1 MQIRSQCASFKLG
14 LANVIDLDWIRMFDP
29 RELQI
34 LISGAQIPI
43 DIEDLK
49 AHTNYSGGYSPTHPT
64 IEAFW
69 KVVEDFDEKRRRQLL
84 KFVTSCSRPP
94 LLGYRDLH
102 PPFCIQFAGKEDRLP
117 TASTCM
123 NLLKLP
129 EFNDPNVLMQKLLYA
144 IESGAG
150 FELS

>member
-1 MQIRSQCASFKLG
+1 
-14 LANVIDLDWIRMFDP
+14 MFDP
-29 RELQI
+29 KELQI
-34 LISGAQIPI
+34 LISGAPTPI
-43 DIEDLK
+43 DIDDLM
-49 AHTNYSGGYSPTHPT
+49 AHVNYSAGYTEEHAT
-64 IEAFW
+64 VQLFW
-69 KVVEDFDEKRRRQLL
+69 KIVREFDETKKRQLL

-94 LLGYRDLH
+94 LLGFKDLH
-102 PPFCIQFAGKEDRLP
+102 PPFCIQCAGKEDRLP

-129 EFNDPNVLMQKLLYA
+129 EFNDENTLRQKLIYA

>member
-1 MQIRSQCASFKLG
+1 
-14 LANVIDLDWIRMFDP
+14 MFDP

-34 LISGAQIPI
+34 LISGAPTPI

-49 AHTNYSGGYSPTHPT
+49 RHTNYGSGYHKDHKI
-64 IEAFW
+64 IEIFW
-69 KVVEDFDEKRRRQLL
+69 KVVQQFDESERRKLL

-94 LLGYRDLH
+94 LLGFKDLF
-102 PPFCIQFAGKEDRLP
+102 PAFCIQNAGREANRLP

-129 EFNDPNVLMQKLLYA
+129 EIEDLETMKQKLKYA
-144 IESGAG
+144 IDSGSG

>member
-1 MQIRSQCASFKLG
+1 
-14 LANVIDLDWIRMFDP
+14 MFDA

-34 LISGAQIPI
+34 LISGAPTPI

-49 AHTNYSGGYSPTHPT
+49 KHTNYAGGYHKDHNV
-64 IEAFW
+64 ILIFW
-69 KVVEDFDEKRRRQLL
+69 KVVEQFDEQEKRKLL

-94 LLGYRDLH
+94 LLGFKDLY
-102 PPFCIQFAGKEDRLP
+102 PGFCIQKAGDEPNRLP

-129 EFNDPNVLMQKLLYA
+129 EFKDLQTMNQKLRYA
-144 IESGAG
+144 VDSGSG

>member
-1 MQIRSQCASFKLG
+1 
-14 LANVIDLDWIRMFDP
+14 MFDP

-34 LISGAQIPI
+34 LISGSPSPI
-43 DIEDLK
+43 DIDDLRK
-49 AHTNYSGGYSPTHPT
+49 HTNYAGGYSDEHPV
-64 IEAFW
+64 IIIFW
-69 KVVEDFDEKRRRQLL
+69 RVLKNFSEQEKRKLL

-94 LLGYRDLH
+94 LLGFKDLF
-102 PPFCIQFAGKEDRLP
+102 PAFCIQNAGKEPNRLP

-129 EFNDPNVLMQKLLYA
+129 EFNDEELLKSKLQYA
-144 IESGAG
+144 VESGAG